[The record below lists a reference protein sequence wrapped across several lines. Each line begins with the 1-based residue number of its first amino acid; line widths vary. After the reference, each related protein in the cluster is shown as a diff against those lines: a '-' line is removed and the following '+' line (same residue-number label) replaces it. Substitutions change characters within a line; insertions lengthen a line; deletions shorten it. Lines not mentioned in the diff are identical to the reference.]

1 MFCFI
6 IRWVSRLQCVILLL
20 GGNVL
25 ISRLQCVVLLLGGE
39 VGCNVLLYY

>member
-20 GGNVL
+20 GG
-25 ISRLQCVVLLLGGE
+25 E
-39 VGCNVLLYY
+39 VGCNVLIYY

>member
-20 GGNVL
+20 GG
-25 ISRLQCVVLLLGGE
+25 E

>member
-20 GGNVL
+20 
-25 ISRLQCVVLLLGGE
+25 CGE
-39 VGCNVLLYY
+39 VGCNVLFYY

>member
-20 GGNVL
+20 GG
-25 ISRLQCVVLLLGGE
+25 E
-39 VGCNVLLYY
+39 VGCNVLLHY

>member
-20 GGNVL
+20 D
-25 ISRLQCVVLLLGGE
+25 GE
-39 VGCNVLLYY
+39 VGCNVLFYY